1 MKYSYIYLADTE
13 IQVKTSPEELEA
25 IVISLEEMLA
35 NNADHPKRYRMTKTL
50 SEIRKTLESFATS
63 LKFESEEL
71 TRKYNK
77 KEQ

>member
-13 IQVKTSPEELEA
+13 IQVKTSPEELEV
-25 IVISLEEMLA
+25 IVIALEEMLA
-35 NNADHPKRYRMTKTL
+35 NNADHQKSYRMTKTL